1 MKNDEHEW
9 SEYHDRMKFRLTLQL
24 IYFFLFL
31 MLIMGGVSLFSKQID
46 SMSNFFAAGMC
57 LIGLIVLK
65 KSNKYKLVGAF
76 FSFIAF
82 VILSVLLMYDTGTNI
97 LTLLWIVIN
106 VFFTFFIL
114 GSIWGAVILGLHFL
128 VLFYFLLTVENAI
141 LVPFGS
147 FVLFDLLSF
156 TLEFIFGVFALGY
169 LLVLYAKMVRNSE
182 KGLSEINTQLAGQ
195 NKLILKQ
202 NSEME
207 VMLREIHH
215 RVKNNLQ
222 IVSSLL
228 RLEAAKASRKN
239 DDFYQSTIDRVSAM
253 AMVHEKMYQSGSLSQ
268 FDLEKYLEAL
278 VTSLLRSYSLER
290 RPEVRI
296 LVDIEKMQSK
306 SIIPFALLINELIL
320 NSLKH
325 AFTKQNDPLISIE
338 VTRLPSHSDP
348 SRFSFV
354 YFDNGYWAEN
364 SISSFG
370 TEIIEAMVEQLDG
383 EFSLEISPEGTTY
396 RFELANL
403 R

>member
-1 MKNDEHEW
+1 M
-9 SEYHDRMKFRLTLQL
+9 
-24 IYFFLFL
+24 
-31 MLIMGGVSLFSKQID
+31 
-46 SMSNFFAAGMC
+46 
-57 LIGLIVLK
+57 
-65 KSNKYKLVGAF
+65 
-76 FSFIAF
+76 
-82 VILSVLLMYDTGTNI
+82 
-97 LTLLWIVIN
+97 
-106 VFFTFFIL
+106 
-114 GSIWGAVILGLHFL
+114 
-128 VLFYFLLTVENAI
+128 LFYFLLTVENAI